1 MHTRRQPT
9 LEHWTTAARRIVPR
23 ILVVTLAIFAAGA
36 RLSAHETPERV
47 AVRAFVQH
55 AGTTLRVFV
64 RVPLEAMRDVDFPI
78 RADGSLDLV
87 GARALLADAAQTW
100 IVSGLAISANG
111 RELDAPRIVGARIA
125 LPNDRAF
132 VSLDSARAAF
142 LRPPLESE
150 IIGWKQTLLDVAL
163 EYAVPAGD
171 VALELHPDFARLGV
185 RTTSVLHLINA
196 DGRERILTYSGNPES
211 VSLDPA
217 WYQTAAQFLGDG
229 FRHILSGID
238 HLLFLLCL
246 VLPVRRWRD
255 LVAIVTAFTI
265 AHSLT
270 LGAAA
275 LGVVPTA
282 LWFPPLVETLIAASI
297 VWLGIENCIM
307 PAERLA
313 KRWPIAFGFGL
324 VHGFGFSF
332 ALREKL
338 QFAGENLL
346 TALATFNIGVEVGQL
361 AVLAVAIP
369 VLWLLYRY
377 AGATQERAIT
387 IVGSAL
393 VTHTAWH
400 WLSERGSQLAEFRGA
415 LGWPAWDASLALSA
429 MRGVLLAA
437 VAVVVALALRQ
448 ILRVPRRS

>member
-1 MHTRRQPT
+1 MERCRTCGRR
-9 LEHWTTAARRIVPR
+9 LAC
-23 ILVVTLAIFAAGA
+23 LVVALSVLTAPAQ
-36 RLSAHETPERV
+36 LSAHEIPERV

-55 AGTTLRVFV
+55 DGSTLRVLV
-64 RVPLEAMRDVDFPI
+64 RVPLDAMRDVDFPL

-87 GARALLADAAQTW
+87 AARALLADAAQTW
-100 IVSGLAISANG
+100 IVSSLSITADGHAVA
-111 RELDAPRIVGARIA
+111 APRITGTHIA
-125 LPNDRAF
+125 LPNDRSFETFDGAVASF
-132 VSLDSARAAF
+132 QRA
-142 LRPPLESE
+142 PLESE
-150 IIGWKQTLLDVAL
+150 VIRWQQTLLDVSL

-171 VALELHPDFARLGV
+171 TKLELHPDFARLGI
-185 RTTSVLHLINA
+185 RTTSVLHLIDNKGH
-196 DGRERILTYSGNPES
+196 DRLLTYAGNPES
-211 VSLDPA
+211 VSLNPA
-217 WYQTAAQFLGDG
+217 WYQTAFQFTRDG

-255 LVAIVTAFTI
+255 LVAIVTAFTV

-270 LGAAA
+270 LGASA
-275 LGVVPTA
+275 LGFAPTS

-313 KRWPIAFGFGL
+313 ARWPIAFGFGL
-324 VHGFGFSF
+324 IHGFGFSF

-338 QFAGENLL
+338 QFAGANLL
-346 TALATFNIGVEVGQL
+346 TALATFNLGVELGQL
-361 AVLAVAIP
+361 AVLAIAIP

-377 AGATQERAIT
+377 VGDRQERAIT

-400 WLSERGSQLAEFRGA
+400 WLTERGTALAEFRGTV
-415 LGWPAWDASLALSA
+415 GWPAWDAALALSA
-429 MRGVLLAA
+429 MRGALLVA